1 MQGHKKH
8 FPSVPGTWAQEGEE
22 EDVGVPVVGIVG
34 DRGQGPS
41 P

>member
-8 FPSVPGTWAQEGEE
+8 FPSVPGAWAQEGEE
-22 EDVGVPVVGIVG
+22 EDVGVPVGIVG